1 MKKAGIYQLHD
12 LSLDNDNLVLNETI
26 FHNANGYIGIRS
38 NFEEGYTEGYDTI
51 RGSYING
58 FYDFAE
64 MKQAE
69 KLCGL
74 MEEKQT
80 MLNVVDSQGIQLI
93 LDGERFTMFE
103 GTVLESKR
111 MLYMEEGYSAR
122 NIIWRSP
129 QGKEVEIL
137 IKRMTSFVRLSMFTI
152 EYKIKALNFE
162 GDVTFLSTHKGD
174 VMNYSNPEDPRV
186 AGESF
191 KHLVP
196 VCAKHIGSASY
207 LTTDTSKSELRVCT
221 GVDHMVFSDNA
232 CQNSKAFS
240 AADALM
246 RNAKSIFRD
255 MNIEGHQAVHKI
267 ELKITQGETVSL
279 VKYTAFSDSLH
290 HHECESHVHDELK
303 NALAVSM
310 EALYEEQRS
319 YLSDYWKNV
328 SLEIDGDD
336 ELSLAV
342 MYNQYQLIQS
352 VGKDKYSNIAA
363 KGLSGEGYEGHF
375 FWDTEMY
382 IMPFF
387 TLTAPEISKNLIE
400 YRYGILDQAREN
412 ARILGHKKGALFPWR
427 TVMGKECSGYF
438 PSGSAQYHINGDIAY
453 AIVSYYLATKDV
465 ELIQEKGAEIIFE
478 TARLWIDTGNYYEG
492 QFHINEVTGP
502 DEYTCLVNNNYYT
515 NVSAKYNLYW
525 AVKFYHILQ
534 KSEKLQ
540 PIVDKIGLESSEIEA
555 FIKAE
560 ENMLLPYDSKLKIN
574 PQDDSFLKKPIWDI
588 EHTPADKFPL
598 LLHYHPLYLYRHQV
612 CKQADTVLSHFIFED
627 AQSMETMR
635 NSFEYYEKVTTHDSS
650 LSTCIYSI
658 MSSKLDLKKKAY
670 MYFGDSAKLDLFNT
684 HQNTKDGIHTANM
697 GGNYMAIVYGFAG
710 VRIKETGLYFS
721 PFLPEQWNS
730 YRFKI
735 QYEGSLILITVDSNN
750 VKFELVSGKEKRI
763 TIYGQEFM
771 LDHVLNIRNIRN

>member
-1 MKKAGIYQLHD
+1 MKKAGVYELHD
-12 LSLDNDNLVLNETI
+12 LKLENDALVLNETI

-38 NFEEGYTEGYDTI
+38 NFEEGYTDGYDTI

-69 KLCGL
+69 KLYGL
-74 MEEKQT
+74 IEEKQT
-80 MLNVVDSQGIQLI
+80 MLNVVDSQEIQLI

-103 GTVLESKR
+103 GTVVESTR
-111 MLYMEEGYSAR
+111 RLHMEEGYSAR
-122 NIIWRSP
+122 HIIWRSP

-137 IKRMTSFVRLSMFTI
+137 IKRMTSFVRLSMFII
-152 EYKIKALNFE
+152 EYQVKALNFE
-162 GDVTFLSTHKGD
+162 GNVTFLSMHKGD
-174 VMNYSNPEDPRV
+174 VMNYSNPDDPRV

-196 VCAKHIGSASY
+196 ICAKHIGRASY
-207 LTTDTSKSELRVCT
+207 LTTDTSKSALRVST
-221 GVDHMVFSDNA
+221 GVEHMVFSDTQIGN
-232 CQNSKAFS
+232 
-240 AADALM
+240 
-246 RNAKSIFRD
+246 RKSILQD
-255 MNIEGHQAVHKI
+255 VVMEGHQATHKI
-267 ELKITQGETVSL
+267 ELEITQGETVSL
-279 VKYTAFSDSLH
+279 VKYTAFSDSVH
-290 HHECESHVHDELK
+290 HQKPESHACNELK
-303 NALAVSM
+303 KALAVPL
-310 EALYEEQRS
+310 EALYAEQRS
-319 YLSDYWKNV
+319 YLSDYWKNA

-336 ELSLAV
+336 ELGLAV

-352 VGKDKYSNIAA
+352 VGKDEHSNIAA

-387 TLTAPEISKNLIE
+387 TLTNPKISKNLIE

-427 TVMGKECSGYF
+427 TIMGKECSGYF
-438 PSGSAQYHINGDIAY
+438 PAGSAQYHINGDIAY
-453 AIVSYYLATKDV
+453 AIVSYYLVTKDV
-465 ELIQEKGAEIIFE
+465 AIIGEKGAEIIFE
-478 TARLWIDTGNYYEG
+478 TARLWMDVGNYHEG
-492 QFHINEVTGP
+492 QFHINDVTGP

-525 AVKFYHILQ
+525 AVKFYHLLQ
-534 KSEKLQ
+534 ELGKLQ
-540 PIVDKIGLESSEIEA
+540 PITDKIGLEYSEIEA
-555 FIKAE
+555 FMQAE
-560 ENMLLPYDSKLKIN
+560 EYMLLPYDSKLKIN
-574 PQDDSFLKKPIWDI
+574 PQDDSFLKKPVWDI
-588 EHTPADKFPL
+588 EHTPEDRFPL

-612 CKQADTVLSHFIFED
+612 CKQADTVLAHFIFED
-627 AQSMETMR
+627 AQSIETMH

-658 MSSKLDLKKKAY
+658 MASKLDMKEKAY

-684 HQNTKDGIHTANM
+684 HHNTKDGIHTANM

-710 VRIKETGLYFS
+710 VRIKETGLHFS

-735 QYEGSLILITVDSNN
+735 QYEGSLILITVDSVNI
-750 VKFELVSGKEKRI
+750 KFELVSGNEKKI
-763 TIYGQEFM
+763 IIYGEEFM
-771 LDHVLNIRNIRN
+771 LDHLLNIRNIRNQP